1 MNKIGLIIFR
11 EYLTRVKKKTFIVMT
26 ILAPLLLAA
35 LIVVPVL
42 ISSETQKS
50 MKVMVVDENEFFI
63 NRFSDNTKTTFAY
76 RTGDIDVIKKEALDN
91 GFDAVLH
98 ILKGT
103 QAIQSNLYYK
113 DEPSMTFN
121 SNIESQMD
129 KLLFDKLLIDTFKI
143 DPVKYDQL
151 KSLTRS
157 SIANIKIDETGQEK
171 ETQAE
176 IARVVGMFS
185 GLAIYFFIFMFASQ
199 VLRGVLEEKT
209 NRIVEVLISSVKP
222 MELMMGKII
231 GIAMVGLT
239 QFLIW
244 VGLTFVIIYGVQ
256 IAVPDIFQSQAI
268 MQQMAGPEAAMV
280 SQTQITSVNAAELP
294 SVSVFTLIDHYFNVS
309 FTVLLLSFLFYFIFG
324 YLIYAALFAAVG
336 SAVDNETDSQQFTLP
351 VTIPLLLTIMLLVPI
366 TESPN
371 GPLAFWMSMIPLTSP
386 VAMLIRL
393 PSGVPLVELLSSMA
407 ICVLFF
413 VFCVWFASKVYR
425 VGILMY
431 GKKVTYR
438 ELFKWLRY

>member
-1 MNKIGLIIFR
+1 MNKIGLIISR
-11 EYLTRVKKKTFIVMT
+11 EYLTRVSKKSFIIMT
-26 ILAPLLLAA
+26 ILAPILLAA
-35 LIVVPVL
+35 LIVVPV
-42 ISSETQKS
+42 IVANQTQKS
-50 MKVMVVDENEFFI
+50 MKVMVVDENDFFI
-63 NRFSDNTKTTFAY
+63 NRFSDNAKTTFSY
-76 RTGDIDVIKKEALDN
+76 RSGEIEVIKKEALES

-103 QAIQSNLYYK
+103 QALKTNLYYK

-129 KLLFDKLLIDTFKI
+129 KLLFDRLLIDTFKI
-143 DPVKYDQL
+143 DPVKYEQL
-151 KSLTRS
+151 KNLTRS
-157 SIANIKIDETGQEK
+157 SIANIKITDTGQEK
-171 ETQAE
+171 ESQAE
-176 IARVVGMFS
+176 IARIVGMFS

-209 NRIVEVLISSVKP
+209 SRIVEVLISSVKP

-244 VGLTFVIIYGVQ
+244 VGLTFVLIYGVQ
-256 IAVPDIFQSQAI
+256 IAAPDIFQSEAI
-268 MQQMAGPEAAMV
+268 MQQMASPEAAMV
-280 SQTQITSVNAAELP
+280 AQSQIVPVDNADMPA
-294 SVSVFTLIDHYFNVS
+294 VSVFALIDHYFNVS

-351 VTIPLLLTIMLLVPI
+351 VTIPLLLTIMLLMPI
-366 TESPN
+366 TENPN

-393 PSGVPLVELLSSMA
+393 PSGVPLMQLLSSMA

>member
-1 MNKIGLIIFR
+1 MNKIGLIISR
-11 EYLTRVKKKTFIVMT
+11 EYLTRVSKKSFIIMT
-26 ILAPLLLAA
+26 ILAPILLAA
-35 LIVVPVL
+35 LIVVPV
-42 ISSETQKS
+42 IVANQTQKS
-50 MKVMVVDENEFFI
+50 MKVMVVDENDFFI
-63 NRFSDNTKTTFAY
+63 NRFTDNAKTTFSY
-76 RTGDIDVIKKEALDN
+76 RSGEIDVIKKEALET
-91 GFDAVLH
+91 GYDAVLH

-103 QAIQSNLYYK
+103 QALKTNLYYK

-129 KLLFDKLLIDTFKI
+129 KLLFDRLLIDTFKI
-143 DPVKYDQL
+143 DPVKYEQL

-157 SIANIKIDETGQEK
+157 SIANIKITDTGQEK
-171 ETQAE
+171 ESQAE
-176 IARVVGMFS
+176 IARIVGMFS

-209 NRIVEVLISSVKP
+209 SRIVEVLISSVKP

-256 IAVPDIFQSQAI
+256 IAAPDIFQSEAVI
-268 MQQMAGPEAAMV
+268 QQMASPEAAMV
-280 SQTQITSVNAAELP
+280 AQSQIVPVNNVDMPA
-294 SVSVFTLIDHYFNVS
+294 VSVFALIDHYFNVS

-351 VTIPLLLTIMLLVPI
+351 VTIPLLLTIMLLMPI
-366 TESPN
+366 TENPN

-393 PSGVPLVELLSSMA
+393 PSGVPLVQLLSSMA

-413 VFCVWFASKVYR
+413 VLCVWFASKVYR

>member
-1 MNKIGLIIFR
+1 MNKIGLIISR
-11 EYLTRVKKKTFIVMT
+11 EYLTRVKKKTFIIMT

-50 MKVMVVDENEFFI
+50 MKVMVVDDNEFFI

-76 RTGDIDVIKKEALDN
+76 RTGDIEVIKKEALDN
-91 GFDAVLH
+91 GYDAVLH

-231 GIAMVGLT
+231 GIALVGLT

-256 IAVPDIFQSQAI
+256 IAVPDIFQSQAV
-268 MQQMAGPEAAMV
+268 MQQMAGPEASMV
-280 SQTQITSVNAAELP
+280 SQTQITNINAAEMP

-366 TESPN
+366 TENPN

-413 VFCVWFASKVYR
+413 VFCVWFAAKIYR

>member
-1 MNKIGLIIFR
+1 MNKIGLIISR
-11 EYLTRVKKKTFIVMT
+11 EYLTRVSKKSFIIMT
-26 ILAPLLLAA
+26 ILAPILLAA
-35 LIVVPVL
+35 LIVVPV
-42 ISSETQKS
+42 IVANQTQKS
-50 MKVMVVDENEFFI
+50 MKVMVVDENDFFI
-63 NRFSDNTKTTFAY
+63 NRFSDNAKTTFSY
-76 RTGDIDVIKKEALDN
+76 RSGEIEVIKKEALES

-103 QAIQSNLYYK
+103 QALKTNLYYK

-129 KLLFDKLLIDTFKI
+129 KLLFDRLLIDTFKI
-143 DPVKYDQL
+143 DPVKYEQL
-151 KSLTRS
+151 KNLTRS
-157 SIANIKIDETGQEK
+157 SIANIKITDTVQEK
-171 ETQAE
+171 ESQAE
-176 IARVVGMFS
+176 IARIVGMFS

-209 NRIVEVLISSVKP
+209 SRIVEVLISSVKP

-244 VGLTFVIIYGVQ
+244 VGLTFVLIYGVQ
-256 IAVPDIFQSQAI
+256 IAAPDIFQSEAI
-268 MQQMAGPEAAMV
+268 MQQMASPETAMV
-280 SQTQITSVNAAELP
+280 AQSQIVPVDNADMPA
-294 SVSVFTLIDHYFNVS
+294 VSVFALIDHYFNVS

-336 SAVDNETDSQQFTLP
+336 SAVDNETDSQQFTLS
-351 VTIPLLLTIMLLVPI
+351 VTIPLLLTIMLLMPI
-366 TESPN
+366 TENPN

-393 PSGVPLVELLSSMA
+393 PSGVPLMQLLSSMA

>member
-1 MNKIGLIIFR
+1 MNKIGLIISR
-11 EYLTRVKKKTFIVMT
+11 EYLTRVKKKTFIIMT

-50 MKVMVVDENEFFI
+50 MKVMVVDDNEFFI

-76 RTGDIDVIKKEALDN
+76 RTGDIEVIKKEALDN
-91 GFDAVLH
+91 GYDAVLH

-256 IAVPDIFQSQAI
+256 IAVPDIFQSQAV
-268 MQQMAGPEAAMV
+268 MQQMAGPEASMV
-280 SQTQITSVNAAELP
+280 SQTQITNINAAEMP

-366 TESPN
+366 TENPN

-413 VFCVWFASKVYR
+413 VFCVWFAAKIYR

>member
-1 MNKIGLIIFR
+1 MNKIRFIIAR
-11 EYLTRVKKKTFIVMT
+11 EYLTRVKKKSFIIMT
-26 ILAPLLLAA
+26 IIAPLLLAA
-35 LIVVPVL
+35 LIVVPV
-42 ISSETQKS
+42 IVANETQKT
-50 MKVMVVDENEFFI
+50 MKVMVVDDNEFFI
-63 NRFSDNTKTTFAY
+63 NRFSDNEKTTFAY
-76 RTGDIDVIKKEALDN
+76 RSGDIEVIKKEALGN
-91 GFDAVLH
+91 GYDAVLH

-103 QAIQSNLYYK
+103 QMIQSNLYYSE
-113 DEPSMTFN
+113 EPSMTFN

-129 KLLFDKLLIDTFKI
+129 KLLFDKLLVDTFKV
-143 DPVKYDQL
+143 DPEKYEKL

-157 SIANIKIDETGQEK
+157 SVANIKIDEAGQEK
-171 ETQAE
+171 QTQAD
-176 IARVVGMFS
+176 ISRVVGMFS
-185 GLAIYFFIFMFASQ
+185 GIAIYFFIFMFASQ

-244 VGLTFVIIYGVQ
+244 VGLTFVFIYGAQ
-256 IAVPDIFQSQAI
+256 FAVPDLFQSQAL
-268 MQQMAGPEAAMV
+268 MQQMGGQGATIAA
-280 SQTQITSVNAAELP
+280 QTQINAIGAEQMP
-294 SVSVFTLIDHYFNVS
+294 TASIFTLIDMYFNVS

-351 VTIPLLLTIMLLVPI
+351 VTIPLILTIMLLVPI
-366 TESPN
+366 TEDPN

-393 PSGVPLVELLSSMA
+393 PSGVPLVQLLSSMA

-413 VFCVWFASKVYR
+413 IFCVWFAAKIYR

-431 GKKVTYR
+431 GKKITYK

>member
-1 MNKIGLIIFR
+1 MNKIGLIISR
-11 EYLTRVKKKTFIVMT
+11 EYLTRVSKKSFIIMT
-26 ILAPLLLAA
+26 ILAPILLAA
-35 LIVVPVL
+35 LIVVPV
-42 ISSETQKS
+42 IVANQTQKS
-50 MKVMVVDENEFFI
+50 MKVMVVDENDFFI
-63 NRFSDNTKTTFAY
+63 NRFSDNAKTTFSY
-76 RTGDIDVIKKEALDN
+76 RSGEIEVIKKEALES

-103 QAIQSNLYYK
+103 QALKTNLYYK

-129 KLLFDKLLIDTFKI
+129 KLLFDRLLIDTFKI
-143 DPVKYDQL
+143 DPVKYEQL
-151 KSLTRS
+151 KNLTRS
-157 SIANIKIDETGQEK
+157 SIANIKITDTGQEK
-171 ETQAE
+171 ESQAE
-176 IARVVGMFS
+176 IARIVGMFS

-209 NRIVEVLISSVKP
+209 SRIVEVLISSVKP

-244 VGLTFVIIYGVQ
+244 VGLTFVLIYGVQ
-256 IAVPDIFQSQAI
+256 IAAPDIFQSEAI
-268 MQQMAGPEAAMV
+268 MQQMASPEATMV
-280 SQTQITSVNAAELP
+280 AQSQIVPVDNADMPA
-294 SVSVFTLIDHYFNVS
+294 VSVFALIDHYFNVS

-351 VTIPLLLTIMLLVPI
+351 VTIPLLLTIMLLMPI
-366 TESPN
+366 TENPN

-393 PSGVPLVELLSSMA
+393 PSGVPLMQLLSSMA

>member
-1 MNKIGLIIFR
+1 MSKISLIISR
-11 EYLTRVKKKTFIVMT
+11 EYLTRVKKKSFIIMT

-35 LIVVPVL
+35 LIVVPV
-42 ISSETQKS
+42 IVANQTQKS
-50 MKVMVVDENEFFI
+50 MKVMVVDENDFFI
-63 NRFSDNTKTTFAY
+63 NRFNDNDKTTFAY
-76 RTGDIDVIKKEALDN
+76 RSGEFEVIKKEALDN

-103 QAIQSNLYYK
+103 QSLKTNLYYK

-129 KLLFDKLLIDTFKI
+129 KLLFDKLLIDTFQI
-143 DPVKYDQL
+143 DPVKYEHL
-151 KSLTRS
+151 KNLTRS
-157 SIANIKIDETGQEK
+157 SIANIKINDTGQEK
-171 ETQAE
+171 ESQAE
-176 IARVVGMFS
+176 IARIVGMFS

-244 VGLTFVIIYGVQ
+244 VGLTFVIIFGVQ
-256 IAVPDIFQSQAI
+256 IAAPDIFQSETI
-268 MQQMAGPEAAMV
+268 MQQMASPEATMV
-280 SQTQITSVNAAELP
+280 AQTQMTHIDAAAMP
-294 SVSVFTLIDHYFNVS
+294 TVSVFTLIDHYFNVS

-351 VTIPLLLTIMLLVPI
+351 VTIPLLLTIMLLMPI
-366 TESPN
+366 TENPN

-393 PSGVPLVELLSSMA
+393 PSGVPLVQLISSMV
-407 ICVLFF
+407 ICVTFF

-438 ELFKWLRY
+438 ELFKWLKY

>member
-1 MNKIGLIIFR
+1 MNKIGLIISR
-11 EYLTRVKKKTFIVMT
+11 EYLTRVSKKSFIIMT
-26 ILAPLLLAA
+26 ILAPILLAA
-35 LIVVPVL
+35 LIVVPV
-42 ISSETQKS
+42 IVANQTQKS
-50 MKVMVVDENEFFI
+50 MKVMVVDENDFFI
-63 NRFSDNTKTTFAY
+63 NRFSDNAKTTFSY
-76 RTGDIDVIKKEALDN
+76 RSGEIEVIKKEALES

-103 QAIQSNLYYK
+103 QALKTNLYYK

-129 KLLFDKLLIDTFKI
+129 KLLFDRLLIDTFKI
-143 DPVKYDQL
+143 DPVKYEQL
-151 KSLTRS
+151 KNLTRS
-157 SIANIKIDETGQEK
+157 SIANIKITDTGQEK
-171 ETQAE
+171 ESQAE
-176 IARVVGMFS
+176 IARIVGMFS

-209 NRIVEVLISSVKP
+209 SRIVEVLISSVKP

-244 VGLTFVIIYGVQ
+244 VGLTFVLIYGVQ
-256 IAVPDIFQSQAI
+256 IAAPEIFQSEAI
-268 MQQMAGPEAAMV
+268 MQQMASPETAMV
-280 SQTQITSVNAAELP
+280 AQSQIVPVDNADMPA
-294 SVSVFTLIDHYFNVS
+294 VSVFALIDHYFNVS

-351 VTIPLLLTIMLLVPI
+351 VTIPLLLTIMLLMPI
-366 TESPN
+366 TENPN

-393 PSGVPLVELLSSMA
+393 PSGVPLMQLLSSMA

>member
-1 MNKIGLIIFR
+1 MNKIGLIISR
-11 EYLTRVKKKTFIVMT
+11 EYLTRVSKKSFIIMI
-26 ILAPLLLAA
+26 ILAPILLAA
-35 LIVVPVL
+35 LIVVPV
-42 ISSETQKS
+42 IVANQTQKS
-50 MKVMVVDENEFFI
+50 MKVMVVDENDFFI
-63 NRFSDNTKTTFAY
+63 NRFSDNAKTTFSY
-76 RTGDIDVIKKEALDN
+76 RSGEIEVIKKEALES

-103 QAIQSNLYYK
+103 QALKTNLYHK

-129 KLLFDKLLIDTFKI
+129 KLLFDRLLIDTFKI
-143 DPVKYDQL
+143 DPVKYEQL
-151 KSLTRS
+151 KNLTRS
-157 SIANIKIDETGQEK
+157 SIANIKITDTGQEK
-171 ETQAE
+171 ESQAE
-176 IARVVGMFS
+176 IARIVGMFS

-209 NRIVEVLISSVKP
+209 SRIVEVLISSVKP

-244 VGLTFVIIYGVQ
+244 VGLTFVLIYGVQ
-256 IAVPDIFQSQAI
+256 IAAPDIFQSEAI
-268 MQQMAGPEAAMV
+268 MQQMASPETAMV
-280 SQTQITSVNAAELP
+280 AQSQIVPVDNADMPA
-294 SVSVFTLIDHYFNVS
+294 VSVFALIDHYFNVS

-351 VTIPLLLTIMLLVPI
+351 VTIPLLLTIMLLMPI
-366 TESPN
+366 TENPN

-393 PSGVPLVELLSSMA
+393 PSGVPLMQLLSSMA